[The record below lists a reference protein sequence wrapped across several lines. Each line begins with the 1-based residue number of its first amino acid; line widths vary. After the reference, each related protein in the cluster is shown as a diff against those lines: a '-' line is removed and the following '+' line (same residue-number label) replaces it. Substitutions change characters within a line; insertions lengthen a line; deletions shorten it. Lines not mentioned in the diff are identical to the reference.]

1 MGDVAYSIGQAA
13 ASAEVEES
21 DILGAVRSGSL
32 AAHVIRQKAIIL
44 KSDVQEWVRGLPGY
58 SPRN

>member
-21 DILGAVRSGSL
+21 DILGAVKSGSL

>member
-1 MGDVAYSIGQAA
+1 MGDVAYTISQAA

-21 DILGAVRSGSL
+21 DIRGAIRSGLL

-44 KSDVQEWVRGLPGY
+44 RSDVQEWVRGLPSY